1 MQAYFGATVDNFL
14 LARYASIARK
24 CGVLECDVRTLLPR
38 SLPHSQ
44 FRVVFGW
51 GRFCLSDAPPRGEER
66 RGEWN
71 EILFILSAEGRHIAP
86 RSRCGWIPCGAGWGK
101 ATITQKQERRRRKGD
116 KQKRRQH
123 NKTTARKR
131 QRRRRTHVTHIGG
144 GELTAAG
151 VRGCRVHVALQ
162 RE

>member
-1 MQAYFGATVDNFL
+1 MMSALFSPARSPIHSSVWFL
-14 LARYASIARK
+14 VGEDSASAMH
-24 CGVLECDVRTLLPR
+24 PR
-38 SLPHSQ
+38 
-44 FRVVFGW
+44 
-51 GRFCLSDAPPRGEER
+51 EER

-101 ATITQKQERRRRKGD
+101 ATITQKQERRRRRRKGD

-131 QRRRRTHVTHIGG
+131 QRRRRRRTHVTHIGG